1 RTSTASSPRWMRT
14 RIARCGCT
22 ARRTCACPRSWDCGA
37 SSAKAGSVTRLS
49 SCCAGCGSRTKPG
62 ARSSSARCTGASEMP
77 QRPVNAHAAYHAHI
91 YFGPET
97 VEQARALAQEAG
109 RLWKVS
115 VGRVHEK
122 LVGPHPAW
130 SVQLAFARD
139 EFDRV

>member
-1 RTSTASSPRWMRT
+1 
-14 RIARCGCT
+14 
-22 ARRTCACPRSWDCGA
+22 
-37 SSAKAGSVTRLS
+37 
-49 SCCAGCGSRTKPG
+49 
-62 ARSSSARCTGASEMP
+62 MP

-97 VEQARALAQEAG
+97 MEQARVLAQEAG

-139 EFDRV
+139 EFDRVVPWLDEHRGNLDVFVHGLTGNELDDHTKYAYWLGNEWPLDLSMFR